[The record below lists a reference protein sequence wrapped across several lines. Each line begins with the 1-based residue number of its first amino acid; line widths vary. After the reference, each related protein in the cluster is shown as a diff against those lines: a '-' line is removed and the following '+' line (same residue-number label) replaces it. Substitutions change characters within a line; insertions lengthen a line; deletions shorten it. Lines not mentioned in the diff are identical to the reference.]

1 MQEMSAS
8 NLTHSQREQLRAL
21 QARMADVRDLVC
33 DAIRQRDF
41 AAMECGFDVYRE
53 FLNERRALV
62 TGEPVPDQPCAVS
75 GSEPGLLGPWEY
87 FSLCPSCRRTGT
99 PESWGRTG
107 PQIRIQYS
115 CRGCQQSWEVTGT
128 EADTRSVHVPTHANT
143 LRTEL
148 KTVAHITKER
158 PDWFAVGGAI
168 VAGVV
173 LGGGV
178 LLRLLP
184 MAMHLVW

>member
-1 MQEMSAS
+1 MPAS
-8 NLTHSQREQLRAL
+8 NLTHSQHEELQAL
-21 QARMADVRDLVC
+21 QACMADVRDLVR
-33 DAIRQRDF
+33 DAIRQRDL

-53 FLNERRALV
+53 LLDERRALL
-62 TGEPVPDQPCAVS
+62 TGEPIPERPCAAHPD
-75 GSEPGLLGPWEY
+75 EPVLLGPWEY

-107 PQIRIQYS
+107 PELRIEYS
-115 CRGCQQSWEVTGT
+115 CRACQQSWEVTGT
-128 EADTRSVHVPTHANT
+128 EAATPSVRVPAHANP
-143 LRTEL
+143 LRAEL
-148 KTVAHITKER
+148 ATVAQIRKKP

-168 VAGVV
+168 VAGIV

>member
-1 MQEMSAS
+1 MPAS
-8 NLTHSQREQLRAL
+8 NLTHDQREQLQAL
-21 QARMADVRDLVC
+21 QARMADVRDLVR
-33 DAIRQRDF
+33 DAIWHRDF

-53 FLNERRALV
+53 FLNEQRALV
-62 TGEPVPDQPCAVS
+62 TGEPVPDRPCAVRP
-75 GSEPGLLGPWEY
+75 SEPVLLGPWEY

-107 PQIRIQYS
+107 PQIRIEYS
-115 CRGCQQSWEVTGT
+115 CRGCQRSWEVTGT
-128 EADTRSVHVPTHANT
+128 EAAAPSVRVPAHANA
-143 LRTEL
+143 LRAEL
-148 KTVAHITKER
+148 APVAHITNEP

-168 VAGVV
+168 VAGIV

-184 MAMHLVW
+184 MAMHLVR